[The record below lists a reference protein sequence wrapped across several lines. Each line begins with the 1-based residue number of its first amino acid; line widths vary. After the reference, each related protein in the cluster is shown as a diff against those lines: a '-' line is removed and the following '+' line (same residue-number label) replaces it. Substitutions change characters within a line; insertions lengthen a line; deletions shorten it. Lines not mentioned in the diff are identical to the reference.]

1 MSPSTINFFE
11 HKVEY
16 FLQMQA
22 QFSKLSTGFGFKVAD
37 SKSICIERR
46 KMDYE
51 QASCNVKLNTLLK
64 P

>member
-37 SKSICIERR
+37 SNQFVLRGEKWITS
-46 KMDYE
+46 
-51 QASCNVKLNTLLK
+51 KLHATLN
-64 P
+64 